1 MQIIKKVLRRIG
13 VLGTPETEDQN
24 DMRMLSDI
32 SVIPCNVEPPP
43 AGFQPYRFLI
53 SFLTANT
60 PVNGRRLVQTRYSVP
75 FRMSAGQ

>member
-43 AGFQPYRFLI
+43 RGFNHIAF
-53 SFLTANT
+53 
-60 PVNGRRLVQTRYSVP
+60 
-75 FRMSAGQ
+75 